1 MIVNYFAAYSI
12 ILEFLQTLD
21 SSLNYIYQAQV
32 WYQDHFG
39 FPIVAR
45 PYGSFGLEKMEIADV
60 LKQMILRAC
69 LYKPTTTTTATTVT
83 TASSTA
89 KMKTSIPK
97 KTNNEAGIEDGK
109 ADAFDEVVME
119 PVVSSAASY
128 PNLVST

>member
-119 PVVSSAASY
+119 PVVSTY

>member
-1 MIVNYFAAYSI
+1 MEKSLTSI
-12 ILEFLQTLD
+12 EKVHQRALQND
-21 SSLNYIYQAQV
+21 SPA
-32 WYQDHFG
+32 H
-39 FPIVAR
+39 R
-45 PYGSFGLEKMEIADV
+45 TE
-60 LKQMILRAC
+60 KQMILRAC

-97 KTNNEAGIEDGK
+97 RTNEAGIEDGK

-119 PVVSSAASY
+119 PVVSNAASY

>member
-1 MIVNYFAAYSI
+1 
-12 ILEFLQTLD
+12 
-21 SSLNYIYQAQV
+21 
-32 WYQDHFG
+32 
-39 FPIVAR
+39 
-45 PYGSFGLEKMEIADV
+45 MEIADV

-69 LYKPTTTTTATTVT
+69 LYKPTTTTATTVT

-97 KTNNEAGIEDGK
+97 RTNEAGIEDGK

-119 PVVSSAASY
+119 PVVSNAASY

>member
-1 MIVNYFAAYSI
+1 
-12 ILEFLQTLD
+12 
-21 SSLNYIYQAQV
+21 
-32 WYQDHFG
+32 
-39 FPIVAR
+39 
-45 PYGSFGLEKMEIADV
+45 MEIADV

-119 PVVSSAASY
+119 PVVSNAASY

>member
-1 MIVNYFAAYSI
+1 
-12 ILEFLQTLD
+12 
-21 SSLNYIYQAQV
+21 
-32 WYQDHFG
+32 
-39 FPIVAR
+39 
-45 PYGSFGLEKMEIADV
+45 MEIADV

-69 LYKPTTTTTATTVT
+69 LYTPTTTTTATTVT

>member
-39 FPIVAR
+39 FPIIAR

-69 LYKPTTTTTATTVT
+69 LYKPTTTTATTVT

-97 KTNNEAGIEDGK
+97 KTNNEAKIEDGK

-119 PVVSSAASY
+119 PVSSVASY

>member
-1 MIVNYFAAYSI
+1 
-12 ILEFLQTLD
+12 
-21 SSLNYIYQAQV
+21 
-32 WYQDHFG
+32 
-39 FPIVAR
+39 
-45 PYGSFGLEKMEIADV
+45 MEIADV

-69 LYKPTTTTTATTVT
+69 LYKPTTTTATTVT

>member
-69 LYKPTTTTTATTVT
+69 LYTPTTTTTATTVT

-97 KTNNEAGIEDGK
+97 RTNEAGIEDGK

-119 PVVSSAASY
+119 PVVSNAASY